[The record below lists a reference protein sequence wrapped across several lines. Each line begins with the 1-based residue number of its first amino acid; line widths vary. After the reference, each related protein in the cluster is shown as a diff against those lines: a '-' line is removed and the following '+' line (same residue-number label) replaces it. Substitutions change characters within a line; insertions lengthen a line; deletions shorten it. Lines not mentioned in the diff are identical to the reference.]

1 MEETNVLS
9 KILKTISSPVKLRI
23 LNLLCKK
30 KMSLNEIQTF
40 ISKEYNIKYPQ
51 TTYNYIETLVDNN
64 LVEKEYSQQE
74 KVIKYKI
81 IGKNLNINFEKIEFN
96 LK

>member
-1 MEETNVLS
+1 MENTYKLS

-23 LNLLCKK
+23 LNLVCKK
-30 KMSLNEIQTF
+30 EMSLNEIQSF

-51 TTYNYIETLVDNN
+51 TTYNYIETLVENN
-64 LVEKEYSQQE
+64 ILEKKYNQKE
-74 KVIKYKI
+74 KVIKYKL
-81 IGKNLNINFEKIEFN
+81 IGKNLNINFENIEFN

>member
-1 MEETNVLS
+1 MEEFKLVS

-23 LNLLCKK
+23 LNLLCKNE
-30 KMSLNEIQTF
+30 MSLNEIHTI
-40 ISKEYNIKYPQ
+40 ISKDYSIKYPQ
-51 TTYNYIETLVDNN
+51 TTYNYIETLVDKN
-64 LVEKEYSQQE
+64 LVEKKYSQRE

-81 IGKNLNINFEKIEFN
+81 IGKNLYINFEKIEFN

>member
-1 MEETNVLS
+1 MEETNILS

-30 KMSLNEIQTF
+30 EMSLNEIQTV

-51 TTYNYIETLVDNN
+51 TTYNYIETLVENN
-64 LVEKEYSQQE
+64 LIEKEYSQEE

-81 IGKNLNINFEKIEFN
+81 IGKFLNINFENIEFN